1 MKWMIPWCRSR
12 ARGSATIA
20 PTWSRSVPLSSRKP
34 LPPVP
39 SPWRPAAGSLRLR
52 LGPFR
57 TGRVCGA
64 HATPPSRGSCCLRRA
79 CRSVPGPPRGRG
91 TLACAGGPAV
101 FVPLVGVWAPALLV
115 ATVAGA
121 APSVHVQVSAP
132 ALGASGPVRGSELPA
147 RTVTLGCVEKLSRRF
162 PAEAERAQCPRPALA
177 SAPRRA
183 RGGVSLRL

>member
-1 MKWMIPWCRSR
+1 MAPVTRAALRPSPPRGPGASLCPRGSRCRPSPAPGDPRPAPCACGR
-12 ARGSATIA
+12 ARS
-20 PTWSRSVPLSSRKP
+20 
-34 LPPVP
+34 
-39 SPWRPAAGSLRLR
+39 
-52 LGPFR
+52 
-57 TGRVCGA
+57 GRVACAG
-64 HATPPSRGSCCLRRA
+64 HTPRRA
-79 CRSVPGPPRGRG
+79 CGSVPGPPRGRG

-162 PAEAERAQCPRPALA
+162 PAEAERAQCPRPASA